1 MTTELDLARN
11 EIKELNKQLYTE
23 YKKVKVLKEQV
34 DYLKEKLSITEVKLE
49 KLSERKLTVKGA
61 SSDE

>member
-34 DYLKEKLSITEVKLE
+34 EKEN
-49 KLSERKLTVKGA
+49 
-61 SSDE
+61 

>member
-34 DYLKEKLSITEVKLE
+34 DYLKEKLSITEVELE
-49 KLSERKLTVKGA
+49 KISERKLNA
-61 SSDE
+61 S

>member
-1 MTTELDLARN
+1 MTSELDLARN

-34 DYLKEKLSITEVKLE
+34 DYLKEKLSITEVELE
-49 KLSERKLTVKGA
+49 KLSERKLNA
-61 SSDE
+61 S